1 MGVFEKR
8 FQHPSGRHSMKYLY
22 LSRRWI
28 FLLFPLLWVMACV
41 TINIY
46 FPAEKVESVAGEI
59 VQDIRGLPPREEDK
73 SSPNRKEG
81 RLEWIRVAL
90 SPSQAWAQDF
100 TGVSNPTIRAL
111 KEQMKR
117 RYEQLKP
124 FYQKGVLVEG
134 DDGYVSMKESS
145 GLDLKTMRDVK
156 ALVTAENKDRRS
168 LYTEVAQALK
178 IDLSQVDRVAAIFA
192 AEWKK
197 TAP

>member
-1 MGVFEKR
+1 
-8 FQHPSGRHSMKYLY
+8 MKYLY

-81 RLEWIRVAL
+81 RLEWIRLAL
-90 SPSQAWAQDF
+90 SPSQVWAQDV

-111 KEQMKR
+111 KDQMKR

-124 FYQKGVLVEG
+124 FYQKGLLVEG
-134 DDGYVSMKESS
+134 DDGYVSMRESS

-178 IDLSQVDRVAAIFA
+178 IDLSQVDRVASIFA